1 MKRII
6 KSSELENLVN
16 EKYDI
21 HGFLNDDVLGK
32 FEWSFGLLS
41 THARKFKVEAF
52 FEICSYELCAQY
64 KTDVYELRDICY
76 SPTFMGRQDE
86 EEFLAYTKQ
95 IKAAE
100 YISQTIKDTL
110 NQYYIING

>member
-41 THARKFKVEAF
+41 THARKCKVEAF
-52 FEICSYELCAQY
+52 F
-64 KTDVYELRDICY
+64 
-76 SPTFMGRQDE
+76 
-86 EEFLAYTKQ
+86 
-95 IKAAE
+95 
-100 YISQTIKDTL
+100 
-110 NQYYIING
+110 